1 MGDITQKKI
10 VFFGQDC
17 HLYCDGK
24 CYKAWGI
31 NSRPRVKID
40 GKEYWVSD
48 KEFEYAPYDPGTYE
62 DAPGK
67 PMMRSGRDM
76 NKGWARDCARSHI
89 VDYGEKLDKN
99 KLINWDERQ
108 EIEPV

>member
-48 KEFEYAPYDPGTYE
+48 KEFDYDREMDRGTSQQLVCK
-62 DAPGK
+62 A
-67 PMMRSGRDM
+67 SLV
-76 NKGWARDCARSHI
+76 AR
-89 VDYGEKLDKN
+89 L
-99 KLINWDERQ
+99 
-108 EIEPV
+108 